1 MEPRITI
8 LTLRVEDLDAATR
21 YYTEGLGWEPILAVP
36 GEVTFVQ
43 VAPGLALSLFAAH
56 GYDTDAGKP
65 LPAPFTLAHNV
76 DSEDSVRAVV
86 AEMAAAGGT
95 VVKEP
100 QRASWGGFHAFV
112 VDPTGIPWEV
122 AYNAGWHV
130 ADDGTI
136 TLGPVDG

>member
-8 LTLRVEDLDAATR
+8 LTLRVEDLDSATR
-21 YYTEGLGWEPILAVP
+21 YYTEGLGWEPILTVP

-76 DSEDSVRAVV
+76 DSEEAVREVV

-100 QRASWGGFHAFV
+100 QRASWGGFHGFV

-122 AYNAGWHV
+122 AYNSGWHV
-130 ADDGTI
+130 TDDGTI
-136 TLGPVDG
+136 TLGPVNG